1 MLQSIDEFEHD
12 TASAREACRLS
23 MFKIILHID
32 TETDLL
38 NWNVG
43 VGEDEGGGKCTT
55 GRVLSCRLV
64 AALNRN

>member
-23 MFKIILHID
+23 MCKIILHID

-43 VGEDEGGGKCTT
+43 VGGLGLAIGYDKGGRQVYDRKSAI
-55 GRVLSCRLV
+55 V
-64 AALNRN
+64 